1 MALLCM
7 GIVLVTALLGIFAP
21 WVAPNDPYANDILNK
36 FDSPSWQYPLGTDHL
51 GRCVFSRMLFGIRP
65 TLFLSLLTML
75 GTIGLGVI
83 MGITAGYFRG
93 TVDEVIMRVVDVML
107 SFPSQII
114 ILAVVALLGVD
125 IRNVVIASIFIKWA
139 WYARMIR
146 TATIKYTGMNF
157 VLFSRSI
164 GSGNFYILTRH
175 MLPCIAAELAVLASL
190 DTGWAILNIST
201 LSFLGLGVQAPVPE
215 WGAML
220 NEAKNVMV
228 SNPEQMIVPGIA
240 VVVLVGAFN
249 MLGDCLRDD
258 NVQVTGSS
266 RFEGRPLLSQTPEQL
281 RRLRGGKISMVLQN
295 PMSCF
300 DPLYRIGEQ
309 MAETLQEHTSL
320 KGRPLQKR
328 MEDILC
334 LMRIHDPA
342 DVLRKYPHQLSGGML
357 QRVMIG
363 LAICMQPSLIIADE
377 PTTAIDSISQYAIMQ
392 EFLRIKQRGEVS
404 MIFISH
410 DLGVLSLIA
419 DRLIVMHDG
428 KAVESG
434 TAQEIFDNATDTYTR
449 HLIKQHR
456 AVMHRFLDALH
467 APVPGRIPA

>member
-201 LSFLGLGVQAPVPE
+201 LSFLGLGVQALCPN
-215 WGAML
+215 GAPCSM
-220 NEAKNVMV
+220 KPRT
-228 SNPEQMIVPGIA
+228 SWSPTP
-240 VVVLVGAFN
+240 
-249 MLGDCLRDD
+249 
-258 NVQVTGSS
+258 S
-266 RFEGRPLLSQTPEQL
+266 R
-281 RRLRGGKISMVLQN
+281 
-295 PMSCF
+295 
-300 DPLYRIGEQ
+300 
-309 MAETLQEHTSL
+309 
-320 KGRPLQKR
+320 
-328 MEDILC
+328 
-334 LMRIHDPA
+334 
-342 DVLRKYPHQLSGGML
+342 
-357 QRVMIG
+357 
-363 LAICMQPSLIIADE
+363 
-377 PTTAIDSISQYAIMQ
+377 
-392 EFLRIKQRGEVS
+392 
-404 MIFISH
+404 
-410 DLGVLSLIA
+410 
-419 DRLIVMHDG
+419 
-428 KAVESG
+428 
-434 TAQEIFDNATDTYTR
+434 
-449 HLIKQHR
+449 
-456 AVMHRFLDALH
+456 
-467 APVPGRIPA
+467 

>member
-1 MALLCM
+1 ML
-7 GIVLVTALLGIFAP
+7 GTGDEVVLQILGQFREVGAVARDADDEAAVLFRILLGIDQGLAVDHVELHMP
-21 WVAPNDPYANDILNK
+21 QPQVHEGADEAHQLA
-36 FDSPSWQYPLGTDHL
+36 GT
-51 GRCVFSRMLFGIRP
+51 
-65 TLFLSLLTML
+65 FL
-75 GTIGLGVI
+75 
-83 MGITAGYFRG
+83 AGQAAG
-93 TVDEVIMRVVDVML
+93 GELVML

-249 MLGDCLRDD
+249 MLGDCLRDA
-258 NVQVTGSS
+258 
-266 RFEGRPLLSQTPEQL
+266 L
-281 RRLRGGKISMVLQN
+281 
-295 PMSCF
+295 
-300 DPLYRIGEQ
+300 DP
-309 MAETLQEHTSL
+309 
-320 KGRPLQKR
+320 
-328 MEDILC
+328 
-334 LMRIHDPA
+334 
-342 DVLRKYPHQLSGGML
+342 
-357 QRVMIG
+357 
-363 LAICMQPSLIIADE
+363 
-377 PTTAIDSISQYAIMQ
+377 
-392 EFLRIKQRGEVS
+392 
-404 MIFISH
+404 
-410 DLGVLSLIA
+410 
-419 DRLIVMHDG
+419 
-428 KAVESG
+428 KAVR
-434 TAQEIFDNATDTYTR
+434 Q
-449 HLIKQHR
+449 
-456 AVMHRFLDALH
+456 
-467 APVPGRIPA
+467 

>member
-1 MALLCM
+1 MLQQLLKNPMALLCM
-7 GIVLVTALLGIFAP
+7 GILLLTALLGIFAP
-21 WVAPNDPYANDILNK
+21 WVTPNDPYANDILNK
-36 FDSPSWQYPLGTDHL
+36 FAGPSWQYPLGTDHL

-93 TVDEVIMRVVDVML
+93 VVDEVIMRVVDVML

-146 TATIKYTGMNF
+146 TATIKYTNMNF

-240 VVVLVGAFN
+240 VVVLVGACN
-249 MLGDCLRDD
+249 MLGDCLRDA
-258 NVQVTGSS
+258 
-266 RFEGRPLLSQTPEQL
+266 L
-281 RRLRGGKISMVLQN
+281 
-295 PMSCF
+295 
-300 DPLYRIGEQ
+300 DP
-309 MAETLQEHTSL
+309 
-320 KGRPLQKR
+320 
-328 MEDILC
+328 
-334 LMRIHDPA
+334 
-342 DVLRKYPHQLSGGML
+342 
-357 QRVMIG
+357 
-363 LAICMQPSLIIADE
+363 
-377 PTTAIDSISQYAIMQ
+377 
-392 EFLRIKQRGEVS
+392 
-404 MIFISH
+404 
-410 DLGVLSLIA
+410 
-419 DRLIVMHDG
+419 
-428 KAVESG
+428 KAVR
-434 TAQEIFDNATDTYTR
+434 Q
-449 HLIKQHR
+449 
-456 AVMHRFLDALH
+456 
-467 APVPGRIPA
+467 

>member
-1 MALLCM
+1 MLQQLFKNPMALLCM

-125 IRNVVIASIFIKWA
+125 IRNVVIASIFIKCA

-228 SNPEQMIVPGIA
+228 SNPEQMLVPGIA

-249 MLGDCLRDD
+249 LLGDSLRDALD
-258 NVQVTGSS
+258 PKEV
-266 RFEGRPLLSQTPEQL
+266 
-281 RRLRGGKISMVLQN
+281 RL
-295 PMSCF
+295 
-300 DPLYRIGEQ
+300 
-309 MAETLQEHTSL
+309 
-320 KGRPLQKR
+320 
-328 MEDILC
+328 
-334 LMRIHDPA
+334 
-342 DVLRKYPHQLSGGML
+342 
-357 QRVMIG
+357 
-363 LAICMQPSLIIADE
+363 
-377 PTTAIDSISQYAIMQ
+377 
-392 EFLRIKQRGEVS
+392 
-404 MIFISH
+404 
-410 DLGVLSLIA
+410 
-419 DRLIVMHDG
+419 
-428 KAVESG
+428 
-434 TAQEIFDNATDTYTR
+434 
-449 HLIKQHR
+449 
-456 AVMHRFLDALH
+456 
-467 APVPGRIPA
+467 

>member
-1 MALLCM
+1 MALLCI

-249 MLGDCLRDD
+249 MLGDCLRDA
-258 NVQVTGSS
+258 
-266 RFEGRPLLSQTPEQL
+266 L
-281 RRLRGGKISMVLQN
+281 
-295 PMSCF
+295 
-300 DPLYRIGEQ
+300 DP
-309 MAETLQEHTSL
+309 
-320 KGRPLQKR
+320 
-328 MEDILC
+328 
-334 LMRIHDPA
+334 
-342 DVLRKYPHQLSGGML
+342 
-357 QRVMIG
+357 
-363 LAICMQPSLIIADE
+363 
-377 PTTAIDSISQYAIMQ
+377 
-392 EFLRIKQRGEVS
+392 
-404 MIFISH
+404 
-410 DLGVLSLIA
+410 
-419 DRLIVMHDG
+419 
-428 KAVESG
+428 KAVR
-434 TAQEIFDNATDTYTR
+434 Q
-449 HLIKQHR
+449 
-456 AVMHRFLDALH
+456 
-467 APVPGRIPA
+467 